1 MASYSYKSN
10 NKNDRSQFVSSN
22 NTDKP
27 QVNFSSKNISV
38 PQKELLI
45 FFRQLAVILQS
56 GVPLA
61 QGITLLS
68 ENTKNPK
75 FCSVLTNISYRLSSG
90 DDLSICLRKYPNL
103 FAPITIG
110 LIEAGE
116 VGGILDKV
124 LDRIATLIEDQEK
137 IKSQI
142 NGALIYPVII
152 LVLATTVSL
161 GLLIFIV
168 PKFEEMFKGFGADLP
183 GLTKFML
190 TLSRFVT
197 SPYFAIFAP
206 ITIFLGLYLF
216 KQYYKTEKGKEFIDN
231 TILNI
236 PLFGPLIL
244 ISEMASMSDTLS
256 TLMNSGIT
264 LVEGLER
271 CIAASSNQI
280 IKNTLY
286 LSTVEVAQGQELS
299 LSLSKSKVIPKLV
312 VSMIKIGEETGQ
324 LSFMLDNL
332 QVFYKRE
339 LEATV
344 SALTKAMEPAVIVV
358 VASIVGTIVI
368 ALYLPMFKLITAVG
382 G

>member
-1 MASYSYKSN
+1 MVTYSYKSQNKTSKKQSIIPKNSKN
-10 NKNDRSQFVSSN
+10 NQI
-22 NTDKP
+22 
-27 QVNFSSKNISV
+27 NFSAKNIKV

-61 QGITLLS
+61 QGINLLS
-68 ENTKNPK
+68 ENTKNQK
-75 FCSVLTNISYRLSSG
+75 FCTVLTNISSRLSSG
-90 DDLSICLRKYPNL
+90 DDLSLCLKKYPNL

-116 VGGILDKV
+116 AGGILDKV
-124 LDRIATLIEDQEK
+124 LDRIAALIEDQEK

-152 LVLATTVSL
+152 LVLASTVSL

-190 TLSRFVT
+190 SLSRLVT
-197 SPYFAIFAP
+197 SPSFAIGAP
-206 ITIFLGLYLF
+206 IIFILGGYIYR
-216 KQYYKTEKGKEFIDN
+216 KYYQTKSGKELIDK
-231 TILNI
+231 TILKI

-244 ISEMASMSDTLS
+244 ISEMASMCDTMA
-256 TLMNSGIT
+256 TLLNSGIP

-271 CIAASSNQI
+271 CIVASNNQV

-286 LSTVEVAQGQELS
+286 LATLAVAQGQELS
-299 LSLSKSKVIPKLV
+299 LSLSKSKIIPRLV

-332 QVFYKRE
+332 CIFYKRE

-344 SALTKAMEPAVIVV
+344 SSLTKAMEPAVIIV
-358 VASIVGTIVI
+358 VAGIVGTIVVS
-368 ALYLPMFKLITAVG
+368 LYLPMFKLITAVG

>member
-1 MASYSYKSN
+1 MASYSYKASN
-10 NKNDRSQFVSSN
+10 EKNKNQSISSN
-22 NTDKP
+22 TSNKP
-27 QVNFSSKNISV
+27 QVSFSSQRISV

-68 ENTKNPK
+68 ENTKNQK
-75 FCSVLTNISYRLSSG
+75 FCSVLTNISFRLSSG
-90 DDLSICLRKYPNL
+90 DDLSLCLKKYPNL

-116 VGGILDKV
+116 AGGILDKV

-152 LVLATTVSL
+152 LVLASTVSL

-168 PKFEEMFKGFGADLP
+168 PKFEQMFKGFGADLP

-190 TLSRFVT
+190 SLSRLVT
-197 SPYFAIFAP
+197 SPSFAIGAP
-206 ITIFLGLYLF
+206 LIVIGGGYLF
-216 KQYYKTEKGKEFIDN
+216 RQYYQTKNGRELIDN
-231 TILNI
+231 WILKI

-244 ISEMASMSDTLS
+244 ISEMASMCDTLS
-256 TLMNSGIT
+256 TLMSSGIT

-286 LSTVEVAQGQELS
+286 LATVEVAQGQELS
-299 LSLSKSKVIPKLV
+299 LSLSRSKVIPRLV
-312 VSMIKIGEETGQ
+312 VSMVKIGEETGQ

-332 QVFYKRE
+332 CIFYKE
-339 LEATV
+339 N
-344 SALTKAMEPAVIVV
+344 
-358 VASIVGTIVI
+358 
-368 ALYLPMFKLITAVG
+368 
-382 G
+382 

>member
-1 MASYSYKSN
+1 MASYSYKAN
-10 NKNDRSQFVSSN
+10 NKNEFISSSTINKQQVNVSS
-22 NTDKP
+22 
-27 QVNFSSKNISV
+27 QRISV

-75 FCSVLTNISYRLSSG
+75 FCSVLTNISFRLSSG
-90 DDLSICLRKYPNL
+90 DDLSVCLKKYPNL

-116 VGGILDKV
+116 TGGILDKV

-152 LVLATTVSL
+152 LVLASTVSL

-190 TLSRFVT
+190 SLSRFVT
-197 SPYFAIFAP
+197 SPYFAIGAP
-206 ITIFLGLYLF
+206 IVFFIGGYLYR
-216 KQYYKTEKGKEFIDN
+216 KYYETKSGKVFIDN
-231 TILNI
+231 TVLNI

-244 ISEMASMSDTLS
+244 ISEMASMCDTLS

-271 CIAASSNQI
+271 CIDASSNQI
-280 IKNTLY
+280 VKNTLY
-286 LSTVEVAQGQELS
+286 IATLEVAQGQELS
-299 LSLSKSKVIPKLV
+299 LSISRSKIIPKLV

-332 QVFYKRE
+332 SIFYKRE
-339 LEATV
+339 LEAAV
-344 SALTKAMEPAVIVV
+344 SSLTKAMEPAVIIV
-358 VASIVGTIVI
+358 VAGIVGTIVVS
-368 ALYLPMFKLITAVG
+368 LYLPMFKLITTVG